1 MKRIYLAS
9 LICIASAMFL
19 SAHPKTPAYYLSGK
33 TPVGFESEINHFMKA
48 DSAHFPPSG
57 AVLFAGSS
65 SIRLWKGLPDDFKG
79 HTIIQRG
86 FGGSN
91 MKALNFYIND
101 IVFPYKPSAIVVYE
115 GDNDLAEGVAPT
127 IFIAQCDSFI
137 RMVQK
142 KLPATKIYFLSIKPS
157 LAREKLIPMQNSTN
171 LALKRNLSHFRNT
184 GFIDVSSQMFD
195 AQEHLRPDIFGPDGL
210 HMNRKG
216 YLLWIAYIKKY
227 FGWK

>member
-1 MKRIYLAS
+1 MKRIYLVS
-9 LICIASAMFL
+9 LFCIASAL
-19 SAHPKTPAYYLSGK
+19 LLYAHPKTPAYYVPGK
-33 TPVGFESEINHFMKA
+33 TPVGFESEINQFMKA

-65 SIRLWKGLPDDFKG
+65 SIRLWKGLPGDFEG

-91 MKALNFYIND
+91 MKALNFYIHH
-101 IVFPYKPSAIVVYE
+101 IVLPYKPSVIVVYE
-115 GDNDLAEGVAPT
+115 GDNDLAEGVKPAV
-127 IFIAQCDSFI
+127 FIAQCDSFVH
-137 RMVQK
+137 MVQT

-157 LAREKLIPMQNSTN
+157 LAREKLIPLQNATN
-171 LALKRNLSHFRNT
+171 LALKRNLSHFRHT

-195 AQEHLRPDIFGPDGL
+195 TQGRLRPDIFGPDGL